1 LNKAGIPRDLR
12 KPVSSVGGEP
22 ANGREACVSG
32 NTDAQCVV
40 GQVKWFDFVKGYGF
54 VTSLENDDVLLH
66 QKCLRKSGFTRVA
79 EGDTVRCEVVQ
90 GTTGLQASRVLA
102 IDNSSAHSGG
112 AEILPPTAVQAP
124 EGPTEEGV
132 VKWFDRVKG
141 YGFVSVDGGTAD
153 VFVHME
159 ILRKSGI
166 AALQEG
172 EKLQVAVTAGSKGK
186 HAVWVGRVS

>member
-1 LNKAGIPRDLR
+1 M
-12 KPVSSVGGEP
+12 
-22 ANGREACVSG
+22 SG
-32 NTDAQCVV
+32 NTDARCVV

-79 EGDTVRCEVVQ
+79 EGATVRCEVVQ
-90 GTTGLQASRVLA
+90 GTSGLQASRVLA
-102 IDNSSAHSGG
+102 VDNSSAYSSG
-112 AEILPPTAVQAP
+112 AEILPPAAVQAP
-124 EGPTEEGV
+124 EGSTEEGV
-132 VKWFDRVKG
+132 VKWFDRAKG
-141 YGFVSVDGGTAD
+141 YGFVSVDDGATD

-166 AALQEG
+166 AAPQEG
-172 EKLQVAVTAGSKGK
+172 EKLRVAVIAGSKGK